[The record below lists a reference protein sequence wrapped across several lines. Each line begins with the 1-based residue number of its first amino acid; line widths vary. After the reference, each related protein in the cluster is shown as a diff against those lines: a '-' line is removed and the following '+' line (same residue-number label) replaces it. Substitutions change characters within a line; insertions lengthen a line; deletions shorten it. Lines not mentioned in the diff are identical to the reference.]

1 MRFITTLSVERPNPT
16 PTSSWGDDPG
26 RGTIRGLQRLIVLV
40 AIEGDSDES
49 ATAYAI
55 DPDHVDPARDQ
66 VVYALPVLIV
76 RLGTFLKIIVDGDP
90 LPVPYPLEVSHPQ
103 PPTTGPKEQVA
114 LEYAA
119 ALRIDEQFAQF
130 HAA

>member
-16 PTSSWGDDPG
+16 PTSSWGDDPDKPIIH
-26 RGTIRGLQRLIVLV
+26 RLQRLIVLV
-40 AIEGDSDES
+40 AIESDSDER

-55 DPDHVDPARDQ
+55 DPDHVDPAHDK
-66 VVYALPVLIV
+66 VVYALPVPIV
-76 RLGTFLKIIVDGDP
+76 QLGTFLKIIVDGDP
-90 LPVPYPLEVSHPQ
+90 LPDPLDVSHPQ
-103 PPTTGPKEQVA
+103 PPATGPKERVA